1 MVLGSIKQGKL
12 IASGG
17 ATILFGP
24 RRVFLRKGH

>member
-17 ATILFGP
+17 TTIFFYLSPEGSF
-24 RRVFLRKGH
+24 